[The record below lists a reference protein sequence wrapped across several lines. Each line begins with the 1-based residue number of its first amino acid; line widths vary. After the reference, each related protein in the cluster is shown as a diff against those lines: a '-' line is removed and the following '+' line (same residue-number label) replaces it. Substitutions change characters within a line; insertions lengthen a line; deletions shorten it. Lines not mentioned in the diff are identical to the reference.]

1 MKVCAVLLSVLVAVS
16 GRSQPSDRT
25 ARSPGSAYYDRRM
38 EELLHH
44 KLEKFRSVMSSG
56 YPSLSIPVTD
66 PLNIPPVDM
75 SSIFGGD
82 VFRFQLLH
90 VQIRNLSTFEI
101 TELRADTKR
110 LKVRLTFQAPQISGR
125 MQYTVAG
132 SLYEVFPLQGSGRCD
147 VVYHDVTVSTV
158 ARLKETNGRF
168 QFAGFE
174 DSSVDFA
181 SDEVSDR
188 QHGAVHG
195 SVSSILKLPSVCYS
209 AQGKWLV

>member
-1 MKVCAVLLSVLVAVS
+1 
-16 GRSQPSDRT
+16 
-25 ARSPGSAYYDRRM
+25 M

-101 TELRADTKR
+101 TELRADTKH

-181 SDEVSDR
+181 SDEVSVQQSPPVTTGD
-188 QHGAVHG
+188 GLG
-195 SVSSILKLPSVCYS
+195 SQVGRILFWTLSKPASKILPPSLLLFLNDALERTPRPGVSKAEP
-209 AQGKWLV
+209 